1 MSNTQKPVPATP
13 AELLALNELRQAKE
27 ADLEEG
33 LGDDPKAFAYA
44 VTQLQEDFSPSPVQS
59 LMAAIQLVE
68 QLKAYHH
75 ETIENAEDMELS
87 AYQVEIWKEDYQA
100 LKVALQALRQVDVG

>member
-1 MSNTQKPVPATP
+1 MSNTQKPVPNSA

-27 ADLEEG
+27 AEAEEG

-44 VTQLQEDFSPSPVQS
+44 VGQLQEDFNPSPVQG
-59 LMAAIQLVE
+59 LMAAITLVE
-68 QLKAYHH
+68 QLKHFHH
-75 ETIENAEDMELS
+75 SQIEDADELGLTN
-87 AYQVEIWKEDYQA
+87 YQVKLWKEDYKA